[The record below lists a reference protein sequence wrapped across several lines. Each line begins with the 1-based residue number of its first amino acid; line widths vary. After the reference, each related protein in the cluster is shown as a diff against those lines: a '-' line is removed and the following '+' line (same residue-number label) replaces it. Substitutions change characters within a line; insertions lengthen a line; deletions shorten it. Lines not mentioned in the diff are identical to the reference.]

1 MAKVLL
7 TFYNIIIK
15 FNHCVLRWLK
25 AVDVMIEK
33 GKGPRLKNGN
43 FRNDR
48 GTQVIDYDFN
58 FGMNDEQEGGG

>member
-1 MAKVLL
+1 
-7 TFYNIIIK
+7 
-15 FNHCVLRWLK
+15 
-25 AVDVMIEK
+25 MIEK